1 MQIETGMYIFQH
13 HAIMSEML
21 GHAKVFRSHQGMN
34 DIKSISNQIKQD
46 LKDFQFHRPGCAIN
60 NKS

>member
-21 GHAKVFRSHQGMN
+21 GHAKVFRYYQGMN
-34 DIKSISNQIKQD
+34 DKKVHRIRENKTEKAFSPIGCVKNDKS
-46 LKDFQFHRPGCAIN
+46 
-60 NKS
+60 